1 MFSKA
6 ITTESTAQ
14 LWLLMIAH
22 AMQNK
27 PQNAIDLF
35 IPKPQL
41 IGFVIN

>member
-6 ITTESTAQ
+6 ITAESTAQ

-27 PQNAIDLF
+27 PQNAIDLYIF
-35 IPKPQL
+35 QNPNL
-41 IGFVIN
+41 LDL